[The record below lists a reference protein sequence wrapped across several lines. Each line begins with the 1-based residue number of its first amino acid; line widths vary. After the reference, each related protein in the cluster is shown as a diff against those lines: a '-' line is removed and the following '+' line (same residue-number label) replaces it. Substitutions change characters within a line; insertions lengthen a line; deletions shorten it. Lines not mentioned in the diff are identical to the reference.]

1 MKRGI
6 LKIIAMLTVLLVLAG
21 CSVREVEVEPTMTPT
36 ATTTPAPEAE
46 PALAIC
52 MNTLDHPVHRQVQL
66 GFLDGCKEL
75 GYEDVSII
83 GAVDGDQKSQL
94 DMALEWAKSVEGRP
108 AAMLLWNGDHNSD
121 ELCEKLDKM
130 GVYVGI
136 PHFAVFVEDDYD
148 AMDDYWR
155 NGDINALDRVRLP
168 KGVDFELKMDDCR
181 AGKYAAEFIA
191 KKLDGKKGSIISLVN
206 AKGGADNY
214 HEWEFSDT
222 FDELKAQGEY
232 DLSQVKMLDSVLSG
246 GEYEACKTITLG
258 ILQENRDILGIFC
271 TTSYLAKACVEAR
284 ELYGKSADDIV
295 IMGYQITEENVE
307 LFENGKVALV
317 VDNSIYREAYKCAEN
332 FDKLFKGEK
341 VPKFEFLEAEY
352 LTEETA
358 DELLPRYKELFER
371 TKDDEFFERYKAK
384 KFIVE

>member
-36 ATTTPAPEAE
+36 ATTTPTPEAE

-136 PHFAVFVEDDYD
+136 PHFKIFVDD
-148 AMDDYWR
+148 DDKGIELR
-155 NGDINALDRVRLP
+155 SESIFDDVELP
-168 KGVDFELKMDDCR
+168 KGVDFEVAINEYR
-181 AGKYAAEFIA
+181 AAERAAQYMA
-191 KKLDGKKGSIISLVN
+191 KKLDGKKGSVVTAARIYSSR
-206 AKGGADNY
+206 ANY
-214 HEWEFSDT
+214 VIDGFEDEFK
-222 FDELKAQGEY
+222 ELKEKGDY
-232 DLSQVKMLDSVLSG
+232 DLSQVKKPDDLVYAEFMISEVAKKYDDIIGMYVPNSDFAYEWIEHMHESG
-246 GEYEACKTITLG
+246 KNPDDVVNI
-258 ILQENRDILGIFC
+258 
-271 TTSYLAKACVEAR
+271 
-284 ELYGKSADDIV
+284 SAD
-295 IMGYQITEENVE
+295 MSEEMVK
-307 LFENGKVALV
+307 LFESGDL
-317 VDNSIYREAYKCAEN
+317 DMLIGRSLYHEGYKCAGN

-371 TKDDEFFERYKAK
+371 TKDDEFFERYKARE
-384 KFIVE
+384 FIMR

>member
-121 ELCEKLDKM
+121 ELCEKLDEI

-136 PHFAVFVEDDYD
+136 PHFKIFVDDDDKGIEQKSGSVFDQVELSMGITFEMPLG
-148 AMDDYWR
+148 AWR
-155 NGDINALDRVRLP
+155 IGTKI
-168 KGVDFELKMDDCR
+168 
-181 AGKYAAEFIA
+181 AEHMA
-191 KKLDGKKGSIISLVN
+191 KSLDGKSGKIATVATVKSSTMNEKLMGFEERFAQLKKEGS
-206 AKGGADNY
+206 
-214 HEWEFSDT
+214 
-222 FDELKAQGEY
+222 Y
-232 DLSQVKMLDSVLSG
+232 DLSGVKLLESRMEM
-246 GEYEACKTITLG
+246 GEKDVFVD
-258 ILQENRDILGIFC
+258 ILKENRDIIGMYIEVPESVNYLLEVCRERGIDPAQIYIATC
-271 TTSYLAKACVEAR
+271 DLTEKNMPLAEGSEVDLFANMP
-284 ELYGKSADDIV
+284 LYHEG
-295 IMGYQITEENVE
+295 
-307 LFENGKVALV
+307 
-317 VDNSIYREAYKCAEN
+317 YKCAEN

-371 TKDDEFFERYKAK
+371 TKDDEFFERYKARE
-384 KFIVE
+384 FIMR